1 MGAAKAT
8 PLYCTVL
15 SFYNKVKPFAHHNQL
30 QHIPERPMETSPTSA
45 NKHYLVSRRDQT
57 SSFGY
62 GLFRRTTML
71 LDSIDAHAFEPAR
84 QKLDVIDF
92 GCADGTML
100 EAIAAHMPDRFGTG
114 LGLDVFRS
122 GVPQTNEELRIRFQ
136 AIDLFKRFP
145 FPVADASRDV
155 AIASAFLK
163 HHPQPGRFLAEVAR
177 ILRPGG
183 IAQLLD
189 PRPFVVQIGQRFGR
203 FNPDYNPSLWGR
215 ATIESLLR
223 TLPFESGLRIKSYK
237 RYWVAPNYGLYHMG
251 LERILPESLK
261 NFLSLHQCLVLVK

>member
-1 MGAAKAT
+1 MKTPPKSAT
-8 PLYCTVL
+8 ECYL
-15 SFYNKVKPFAHHNQL
+15 SG
-30 QHIPERPMETSPTSA
+30 
-45 NKHYLVSRRDQT
+45 RRDPT

-71 LDSIDAHAFEPAR
+71 LDSLDAHAFTPAR
-84 QKLDVIDF
+84 TKLDVIDF

-100 EAIAAHMPDRFGTG
+100 EAMAAHMPERFGSG

-122 GVPQTNEELRIRFQ
+122 GVPGENAALGIRYQ
-136 AIDLFKRFP
+136 AIDLLKQFP

-163 HHPQPGRFLAEVAR
+163 HHPQPAQFLAEVAR

-183 IAQLLD
+183 IVQLLD
-189 PRPFVVQIGQRFGR
+189 PRPFVVQIGQRLGR

-215 ATIESLLR
+215 ATIERLLR
-223 TLPFESGLRIKSYK
+223 AQPRERGLRLGAYR
-237 RYWVAPNYGLYHMG
+237 RYWVAPNYGLYQMG
-251 LERILPESLK
+251 LERVLPAPLK
-261 NFLSLHQCLVLVK
+261 HALSLHQCLVLVK